1 MDSLSWKDAL
11 TVVLRREGRPM
22 HIHSIAWHCLEGGLV
37 KSTARAPWNVVW
49 AVLKG
54 STDDFVQ
61 CEEQIFTHVDAASF
75 THLDITAA
83 RAEAQRL
90 KPQLDRLV
98 DVKREG
104 GGALGDDAPRA
115 PEASSPPRVQEPA
128 PLGAATPR
136 TPSSRMSHFSV
147 PLDEVQL
154 ETVTLDQLL
163 ELTDQL
169 IEERSRADAADVRA
183 AAAEQRAI
191 EAELHLEALMKAC
204 RVLCTTS
211 SSIEA
216 EYRIATTS
224 PHVPRHVPATATGGL
239 RSAVYQAA
247 QTSDVESLSASGIA
261 SQFRTDFQHLDAY
274 PLSQT
279 LFGEYGRGLHAYHP
293 AERVAASITKTP
305 HTPLAH
311 RWWTDAGVGSH
322 SLPPKVTTS
331 AANAHKEHASHHPI
345 NSALQSGETVFTGSQ
360 LQSFEMLSQ
369 SSVLRS
375 GQKAASSM
383 TAVPY
388 AETKLPGDAHHS
400 QAETTSSSASPRR
413 EQALAEGFEPT
424 AAAPD
429 AAPSPPLYLAHL
441 PSPPKLHPP
450 NHSLPITHTPPGSPP
465 STPPR
470 PLSPST
476 HTVNVTVNAV
486 LHDEP
491 GASSSRRSLSPHR
504 VQVHANTSLRHP
516 YDDQSSGVSEVP
528 TDAQIAVETPAAAE
542 VEVAAPSN
550 ARVTRVV
557 TPRQPVRPLRAAAP
571 SPAPDSLPLFYTP
584 ARAPPSSRAAS
595 LQHPATALPAPV
607 PMRLTQPIPYPAYQ
621 QPRRHA
627 SAGTHAGSSTGG
639 AGVGELDS
647 VKEASPTVESMWHPA
662 QGQQAETL
670 STRTS
675 PRSVRSPLGDR
686 EKGGSNE
693 LGARITSRGSS
704 PEEFISRA
712 QLASSSRAV
721 VSGPGVGLEQGPSG
735 MGPVVEPLYGARRPG
750 PVEREVVQ
758 EPKAEIWKTNA
769 ASEQL
774 EITTAV
780 IAPPL
785 CDAFVYIGALLR
797 PEEADGFF
805 KGVGG
810 SHLAQSLRISIASS
824 KPLLLLVSIAVGHEP
839 GPHWSALTVSSSTA
853 RWFCSSFH
861 SKYGHANF
869 LAAVQ
874 FLSLLSRFSQE
885 GGTGPLPLQP
895 EPASMEQ
902 QRSGE
907 VDGGQHLFTSLTVEA
922 CMLMT
927 NNPAS
932 NRVDHGANNSS
943 TF

>member
-322 SLPPKVTTS
+322 SLPPKV
-331 AANAHKEHASHHPI
+331 
-345 NSALQSGETVFTGSQ
+345 
-360 LQSFEMLSQ
+360 
-369 SSVLRS
+369 
-375 GQKAASSM
+375 
-383 TAVPY
+383 
-388 AETKLPGDAHHS
+388 
-400 QAETTSSSASPRR
+400 
-413 EQALAEGFEPT
+413 
-424 AAAPD
+424 
-429 AAPSPPLYLAHL
+429 
-441 PSPPKLHPP
+441 
-450 NHSLPITHTPPGSPP
+450 
-465 STPPR
+465 
-470 PLSPST
+470 
-476 HTVNVTVNAV
+476 
-486 LHDEP
+486 
-491 GASSSRRSLSPHR
+491 
-504 VQVHANTSLRHP
+504 HANTSLRHP

-550 ARVTRVV
+550 ARVTRV
-557 TPRQPVRPLRAAAP
+557 
-571 SPAPDSLPLFYTP
+571 
-584 ARAPPSSRAAS
+584 
-595 LQHPATALPAPV
+595 
-607 PMRLTQPIPYPAYQ
+607 
-621 QPRRHA
+621 
-627 SAGTHAGSSTGG
+627 
-639 AGVGELDS
+639 
-647 VKEASPTVESMWHPA
+647 
-662 QGQQAETL
+662 GQQAETL

-805 KGVGG
+805 KGT
-810 SHLAQSLRISIASS
+810 SCSPIS
-824 KPLLLLVSIAVGHEP
+824 PFV
-839 GPHWSALTVSSSTA
+839 T
-853 RWFCSSFH
+853 
-861 SKYGHANF
+861 
-869 LAAVQ
+869 
-874 FLSLLSRFSQE
+874 
-885 GGTGPLPLQP
+885 
-895 EPASMEQ
+895 
-902 QRSGE
+902 
-907 VDGGQHLFTSLTVEA
+907 
-922 CMLMT
+922 
-927 NNPAS
+927 
-932 NRVDHGANNSS
+932 
-943 TF
+943 